1 MANTQNNELYKKAMR
16 KMRDT
21 AVLLP
26 VCRLLRVVKM
36 YCTFQNI
43 QEQMTAKKDSQEQQL
58 VCERKK
64 LV

>member
-1 MANTQNNELYKKAMR
+1 MADTQNNVLYYKAMK
-16 KMRDT
+16 KMRDS

-43 QEQMTAKKDSQEQQL
+43 QEQMTAKKGSQEKQL
-58 VCERKK
+58 VCEGKE

>member
-1 MANTQNNELYKKAMR
+1 MANTLNNELYNKAVR
-16 KMRDT
+16 KMRDI

-43 QEQMTAKKDSQEQQL
+43 QEWVTAKKGFQEKQL
-58 VCERKK
+58 VCERKD

>member
-1 MANTQNNELYKKAMR
+1 MR

-43 QEQMTAKKDSQEQQL
+43 QERVTTKKGSQEKQL
-58 VCERKK
+58 VCEGKE

>member
-1 MANTQNNELYKKAMR
+1 MR
-16 KMRDT
+16 KMRDI

-36 YCTFQNI
+36 YCTFQNNK
-43 QEQMTAKKDSQEQQL
+43 EQMTAKKGSQGKQF
-58 VCERKK
+58 VCERKE